1 MWGILFAAANMVI
14 RALLLNAPV
23 NCEVTL
29 YVLHSLAPSTEGSTP
44 IPTSSVYRT
53 WLLLASIRV
62 CIILVEEDPH
72 GVFTI
77 KMNTQRIPSKD
88 STRTS
93 PSIKSLAAHDC

>member
-1 MWGILFAAANMVI
+1 MWGVLLAAANMVI
-14 RALLLNAPV
+14 RALLNAPV

-29 YVLHSLAPSTEGSTP
+29 YVLHSLAPSTERSTP
-44 IPTSSVYRT
+44 IPTSSVYQT
-53 WLLLASIRV
+53 WVLLASIRV

-77 KMNTQRIPSKD
+77 NMNTQRIPSKD